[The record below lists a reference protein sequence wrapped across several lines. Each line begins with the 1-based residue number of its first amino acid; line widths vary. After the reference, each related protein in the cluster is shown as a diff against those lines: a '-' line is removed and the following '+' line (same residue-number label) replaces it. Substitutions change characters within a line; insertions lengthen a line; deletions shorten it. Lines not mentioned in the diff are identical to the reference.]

1 MANADNTKVINEFKE
16 KIHRTISDTKF
27 IKLSFSKA
35 IATDAPK
42 NIYVKLIETKK
53 GATLSCTLR
62 FSNKDIVQNF
72 LAGDEF
78 ETQLDIWIANVFK
91 IVTLISSEEE
101 SVLLF
106 NNKNKAQLRTK
117 RVELKTNHINLH
129 NKEKNYLIKEDAT
142 FLKLL
147 SITSNE
153 GKAFSDQQDKY
164 RQINKYCEIMLS
176 QFEQHKTFE
185 QPEKLIR
192 IVDMGSGKGYLTFA
206 LYYLLKEIMQLNV
219 EITGIELREE
229 LCRFCNEQAEKLGW
243 ATHLRFAA
251 MDIVNYPK
259 GEIEVLIALHAC
271 DTATDI
277 AIFQGIAND
286 ANLIV
291 VAPCCHKQIR
301 KEIKPKGPWKNILKN
316 GILLEREAELL
327 TDAIRALL
335 LEREGYKTRVFEFI
349 SGEHTA
355 KNLMITAGRLN
366 KTSKTEDPLK
376 INYEI
381 DGLKEQFG
389 INEHYLEKLLKGKS

>member
-243 ATHLRFAA
+243 AAHLRFAA

-376 INYEI
+376 INHEI

>member
-117 RVELKTNHINLH
+117 RVELKTNHINVH

-153 GKAFSDQQDKY
+153 GKVFSDQQDKY

-243 ATHLRFAA
+243 AAHLRFAA

-376 INYEI
+376 INHEI

>member
-1 MANADNTKVINEFKE
+1 
-16 KIHRTISDTKF
+16 
-27 IKLSFSKA
+27 L
-35 IATDAPK
+35 
-42 NIYVKLIETKK
+42 
-53 GATLSCTLR
+53 G
-62 FSNKDIVQNF
+62 
-72 LAGDEF
+72 
-78 ETQLDIWIANVFK
+78 IWIGNVFK

-101 SVLLF
+101 SVLQF

-117 RVELKTNHINLH
+117 SVALKTNHINVH

-142 FLKLL
+142 FLRLL

-153 GKAFSDQQDKY
+153 GKVFSDQQDKY

-219 EITGIELREE
+219 EITGIELREA

-243 ATHLRFAA
+243 AAHLRFAA

-301 KEIKPKGPWKNILKN
+301 KEIKPKGPWKTILKN

-366 KTSKTEDPLK
+366 KSSKIEEPLK
-376 INYEI
+376 INDEI
-381 DGLKEQFG
+381 VDLKEQFG

>member
-53 GATLSCTLR
+53 GASLSCTLR

-153 GKAFSDQQDKY
+153 GKVFSDQQDKY

-366 KTSKTEDPLK
+366 KTSKTEDTLK
-376 INYEI
+376 INHEI